1 MFVESA
7 TLSEEEEGFGKRKL
21 EEKDKE
27 ATEARSG
34 NDREKEPDRERV

>member
-7 TLSEEEEGFGKRKL
+7 TLSEEEGFGKRKL

-27 ATEARSG
+27 ATKARRG

>member
-7 TLSEEEEGFGKRKL
+7 TLSEEEEFRKRKL

-27 ATEARSG
+27 ATEARRG